1 MSAQPRRAG
10 IRPRRTAVVLAATAA
25 CLAVAVFAAVAVA
38 KTLTLSV
45 AKNAKVTDT
54 ATNTTSM
61 ENLAVNSRGRAVYTL
76 SGETPQHVKCT
87 KAIGCL
93 GFWFPVTASSKKS
106 LSKDKSIKGKLG
118 LWHRGSTKQ
127 VTLNN
132 HPLYTFK
139 LDTRRNEANGQNIT
153 SFGGT
158 WHVVKSSSS
167 STSSP
172 PPMQPPNPNPNPAV
186 PALLS

>member
-1 MSAQPRRAG
+1 MSAQPRRSG
-10 IRPRRTAVVLAATAA
+10 GVRVRRTAVALAATAV
-25 CLAVAVFAAVAVA
+25 CLASAVFAAVAVA

-54 ATNTTSM
+54 ATQMTSM
-61 ENLAVNSRGRAVYTL
+61 ENLAVNSRGFAVYTL
-76 SGETPQHVKCT
+76 SGETPTHVECT
-87 KAIGCL
+87 KASGCL

-106 LSKDKSIKGKLG
+106 LSKSKSIKGKLG
-118 LWHRGSTKQ
+118 LWHRGATKQ

-139 LDTRRNEANGQNIT
+139 LDSKHEAMGQNIK

-158 WHVVKSSSS
+158 WNVVKTSS
-167 STSSP
+167 STSTSP
-172 PPMQPPNPNPNPAV
+172 PPMQPGPSPTPPTY
-186 PALLS
+186 PTY